1 MNEKFVLLTDD
12 CSDYT
17 DVQSKD
23 IIRVRGGLKPSSEK
37 IKWYTPQSTMPEYYS
52 KWQEYHRMDLTDG
65 KSANDEVLDDG
76 KYNPGTKYVMY
87 GSLKNETIRGKYWIS
102 IQKQKI
108 TNKRI
113 NTYILCV

>member
-52 KWQEYHRMDLTDG
+52 KWQE
-65 KSANDEVLDDG
+65 
-76 KYNPGTKYVMY
+76 
-87 GSLKNETIRGKYWIS
+87 
-102 IQKQKI
+102 
-108 TNKRI
+108 
-113 NTYILCV
+113 